1 MQQALHSSSMS
12 DPDDSR
18 GAFSAIADA
27 VASAG
32 TAIGQLSSQILGG
45 GEVTEHAI
53 TCTIKIKL
61 ELDSS
66 YSTL

>member
-1 MQQALHSSSMS
+1 MQQALHSSSMT

-45 GEVTEHAI
+45 GEVRCNVMHSQHQA
-53 TCTIKIKL
+53 
-61 ELDSS
+61 
-66 YSTL
+66 

>member
-1 MQQALHSSSMS
+1 MT

-45 GEVTEHAI
+45 GEVRCNVMHSQHQA
-53 TCTIKIKL
+53 
-61 ELDSS
+61 
-66 YSTL
+66 